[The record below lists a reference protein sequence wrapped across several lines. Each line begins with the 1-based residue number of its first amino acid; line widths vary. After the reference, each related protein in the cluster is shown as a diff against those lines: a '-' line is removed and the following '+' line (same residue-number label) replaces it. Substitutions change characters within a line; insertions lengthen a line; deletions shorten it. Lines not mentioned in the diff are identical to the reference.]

1 MEVRPALEFGYE
13 PGKNKLLS
21 ICIDAD
27 REPHIAFLTPGD
39 ADMNE
44 PDLDG
49 NVLGYNGRK
58 GKLLHLSS
66 MVDLESRL
74 SVGCAGAV
82 LTCLQRRKAVNHL
95 IISADDASSI
105 FKISAISMFSL
116 DRTMYAGTAERTYLN
131 RVLMQEGGSM
141 PTR

>member
-1 MEVRPALEFGYE
+1 
-13 PGKNKLLS
+13 
-21 ICIDAD
+21 
-27 REPHIAFLTPGD
+27 
-39 ADMNE
+39 MNE
-44 PDLDG
+44 PDLVG
-49 NVLGYNGRK
+49 NVMGYNGRK

-95 IISADDASSI
+95 TTIADDAPSI

-116 DRTMYAGTAERTYLN
+116 GKTMYVDAAERPYLYL
-131 RVLMQEGGSM
+131 RY
-141 PTR
+141 

>member
-1 MEVRPALEFGYE
+1 
-13 PGKNKLLS
+13 
-21 ICIDAD
+21 
-27 REPHIAFLTPGD
+27 
-39 ADMNE
+39 MNE
-44 PDLDG
+44 PDLVG
-49 NVLGYNGRK
+49 NVMGYNGRK

-95 IISADDASSI
+95 ITTFDDAPSI

-116 DRTMYAGTAERTYLN
+116 DRTMYVGAVERSFYA
-131 RVLMQEGGSM
+131 
-141 PTR
+141 